1 VSPRFLGFRTDH
13 LLMASFDLGLHGY
26 DRDRAR
32 QFQQQLLEQVRALP
46 GVEAATLSTFV
57 PFSYYASLNVAAPDG
72 KVIHGIQDMTITPY
86 GLVAPGFV
94 QAMGMDLLRGRDF
107 GTQDRTG
114 APMVAIINE
123 EMAAQF
129 WPGQDPVGKRCYV
142 GGRSAIEVV
151 GIVRNG
157 RYMMVGEASS
167 PFILQPL
174 AQSDNWNPLTVY
186 IRTPGDPVA
195 LVPDVRKLVQALDP
209 TLPLYDVQTMDRH
222 LSEGLMALL
231 PLRAGAALAGL
242 QGLLALV
249 LVVMG
254 LYGVASF
261 VVSQRTRE
269 IGIRMALGAQH
280 NDVLRMI
287 VADGF
292 KLTLI
297 GIAIGGVLAAGL
309 AQVLR
314 GLLHG
319 LASGSPTVFAAAIS
333 LLAGITLLA
342 CWMPARRATR
352 VNPVEILRAE

>member
-1 VSPRFLGFRTDH
+1 
-13 LLMASFDLGLHGY
+13 
-26 DRDRAR
+26 
-32 QFQQQLLEQVRALP
+32 
-46 GVEAATLSTFV
+46 
-57 PFSYYASLNVAAPDG
+57 
-72 KVIHGIQDMTITPY
+72 
-86 GLVAPGFV
+86 
-94 QAMGMDLLRGRDF
+94 
-107 GTQDRTG
+107 
-114 APMVAIINE
+114 
-123 EMAAQF
+123 
-129 WPGQDPVGKRCYV
+129 
-142 GGRSAIEVV
+142 
-151 GIVRNG
+151 
-157 RYMMVGEASS
+157 MMVGEASS

-174 AQSDNWNPLTVY
+174 AQSDNLNPLTVY
-186 IRTPGDPVA
+186 VRTLGDPVA
-195 LVPDVRKLVQALDP
+195 LIPEVRKRVQALDP

-222 LSEGLMALL
+222 LREGLMALL

-319 LASGSPTVFAAAIS
+319 LAAGSPTVFAAAIP

-352 VNPVEILRAE
+352 VNPVEVLRAE